1 MAEGKEYISHEE
13 ELGSISISEE
23 VLAVIAGAAAMDVEG
38 VSALGSTLSKDVAAI
53 VHSRK
58 NGMAKGVRLS
68 LDGDKIA
75 VDLTI
80 LVHYGYVVTEVSKA
94 VQDAVFSAVENT
106 SGLGVSTVN
115 VTVSGVTFQK

>member
-38 VSALGSTLSKDVAAI
+38 VSALGSALSNDMAAM

-58 NGMAKGVRLS
+58 RGMAKGVRLAVE
-68 LDGDKIA
+68 GDKVV

-80 LVHYGYVVTEVSKA
+80 LVHYGHVVTEVSKA

-106 SGLGVSTVN
+106 SGLSVSAVN